1 VKAPVFNAD
10 GAVSMLVGVSRDSTK
25 RKREELELA
34 QSRGA
39 ALQSARLKS
48 EFLANMSRE
57 IRTPLYGIIGMTGI
71 LLDTALNVEQR
82 EFAET
87 VRSNA
92 DALLSIIDDILDF
105 SEIEAGKLAIETI
118 DFDLCATL
126 EAETALDRGEYPSA
140 PDKI

>member
-1 VKAPVFNAD
+1 
-10 GAVSMLVGVSRDSTK
+10 
-25 RKREELELA
+25 
-34 QSRGA
+34 
-39 ALQSARLKS
+39 LKS

-92 DALLSIIDDILDF
+92 DALLSIIDNILDF
-105 SEIEAGKLAIETI
+105 SKIEAGKLAIETI